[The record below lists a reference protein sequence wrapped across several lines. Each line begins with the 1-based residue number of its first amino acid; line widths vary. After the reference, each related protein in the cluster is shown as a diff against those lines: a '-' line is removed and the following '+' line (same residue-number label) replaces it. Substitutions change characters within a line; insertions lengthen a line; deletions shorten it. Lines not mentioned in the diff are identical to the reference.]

1 MKLTLDIQVQKLIKE
16 KAAVEKLNMEL
27 GVKISHDVVTFEQEQ
42 KRKKVEQIQK
52 YQKH

>member
-1 MKLTLDIQVQKLIKE
+1 MKLTLDLQVQKLEKE
-16 KAAVEKLNMEL
+16 KEAVKRQQHEL
-27 GVKISHDVVTFEQEQ
+27 GQKISHDVETFEEEQ